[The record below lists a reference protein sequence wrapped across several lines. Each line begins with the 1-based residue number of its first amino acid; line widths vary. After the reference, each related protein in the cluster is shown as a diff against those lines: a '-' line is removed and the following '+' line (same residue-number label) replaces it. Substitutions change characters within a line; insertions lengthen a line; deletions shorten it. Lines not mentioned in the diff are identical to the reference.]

1 MAKEK
6 ESTESG
12 MKPDNTAGQD
22 TKDEGHLKEISDDN
36 YGQMSENMAKE
47 QKQADD
53 ER

>member
-6 ESTESG
+6 ESAETG

-22 TKDEGHLKEISDDN
+22 VKNEGHLKEISDDN
-36 YGQMSENMAKE
+36 YAQMSDNMAKE